1 MEVPWGREDP
11 RMATPPRYDLNE
23 LLARL
28 DGFDQ
33 QPRAQELRARVREL
47 LRHKPG
53 DTVLDVGCG
62 AGLSVAEIDADGART
77 VGLDLD
83 ARMLDAARR
92 RHPEGEFVLA
102 DAEALPLPDGA
113 ARAYR
118 AERLFHAV
126 PNPERALAEAYRV
139 LAPGGRVVLVGQD
152 WDSFMVESDDP
163 WLNREVIHA
172 SADAIP
178 YPSAPRRQPELL
190 RAAGFAG
197 VEVEGALFVFT
208 DEEVLPML
216 VQLAARVNR
225 AGAVGEERV
234 REWLSEQ
241 RRRAAEGRMFVGM
254 PFVVVSA
261 DRP

>member
-1 MEVPWGREDP
+1 MVTVPSD
-11 RMATPPRYDLNE
+11 DVNE

-33 QPRAQELRARVREL
+33 QPRARELRARVRGL
-47 LRHKPG
+47 LRYEPG

-62 AGLSVAEIDADGART
+62 AGLSVAEIDGDGART
-77 VGLDLD
+77 IGLDLD

-102 DAEALPLPDGA
+102 GAEALPLADGV

-118 AERLFHAV
+118 AERLFHVV
-126 PNPERALAEAYRV
+126 PDPARALAEAYRV
-139 LAPGGRVVLVGQD
+139 LAPGGRVVLIGQD
-152 WDSFMVESDDP
+152 WDAFMIESDDP
-163 WLNREVIHA
+163 GLTREVVHA
-172 SADAIP
+172 SADAITH
-178 YPSAPRRQPELL
+178 PSAPRRQPELL
-190 RAAGFAG
+190 RAAGFTG
-197 VEVEGALFVFT
+197 VEAEGALFVFT
-208 DEEVLPML
+208 SDEVLPFL

-225 AGAVGEERV
+225 AGTVAEERV
-234 REWLSEQ
+234 QGWLAEQ
-241 RRRAAEGRMFVGM
+241 RLRAAQGRLFVGL

>member
-1 MEVPWGREDP
+1 
-11 RMATPPRYDLNE
+11 MAAPLRYDVNE
-23 LLARL
+23 LLSRL
-28 DGFDQ
+28 DSFDQ
-33 QPRAQELRARVREL
+33 RPRARELRVRVREL
-47 LRHKPG
+47 LRHQPG

-83 ARMLDAARR
+83 ARMLDAARQ

-102 DAEALPLPDGA
+102 DAEALPLPDGV

-126 PNPERALAEAYRV
+126 PNPARALAEAHRV
-139 LAPGGRVVLVGQD
+139 LVPGGRVVLIGQD

-163 WLNREVIHA
+163 GLNREIVHA

-190 RAAGFAG
+190 RAAGFTGIEA
-197 VEVEGALFVFT
+197 EGALFVFT
-208 DEEVLPML
+208 DEQVLPML
-216 VQLAARVNR
+216 VQLAARVSG
-225 AGAVGEERV
+225 AGTVAEGRV
-234 REWLSEQ
+234 QGWLSEQ
-241 RRRAAEGRMFVGM
+241 RQRAAEGRLFVGL